1 MVISAQQTGEPDGAA
16 RDLLMSTELV
26 LIDLDGCL
34 AFGNEPHPAAP
45 NLLAQLD
52 ARYAILSNNSTQ
64 TPASL
69 AKHLTDR
76 GLVVDPA
83 RIILAGALMI
93 DILAAKRPD
102 RSVALFAAS
111 EIEDYALSKGLV
123 ISRTGDADLVA
134 LARDTA
140 FTYEKLQRGVA
151 LLANG
156 AEFVA
161 SNPDLTHPGRERIPV
176 PETGS
181 LLKMFEACIPRVI
194 PEIVGK
200 PNAVMFKTALARFNC
215 AAGNAIMVGDNPM
228 TDGLGAE
235 RAGIR
240 SILVGPGNSYESIAA
255 LVK

>member
-1 MVISAQQTGEPDGAA
+1 MVISSQRTSESDDAA
-16 RDLLMSTELV
+16 RDLMMSAELV

-34 AFGNEPHPAAP
+34 AFGNEPHPAAST
-45 NLLAQLD
+45 LLAQLD

-69 AKHLTDR
+69 AKDLGAR

-93 DILAAKRPD
+93 DILAAERRD
-102 RSVALFAAS
+102 RSVALFAAL
-111 EIEDYALSKGLV
+111 EIEEYALSKGLL
-123 ISRTGDADLVA
+123 ISRAGDADLVA

-140 FTYEKLQRGVA
+140 FTYDKLQRGVA
-151 LLANG
+151 LLSDG
-156 AEFVA
+156 AEFVV
-161 SNPDLTHPGRERIPV
+161 SNPDLTHPGRGRVPV

-181 LLKMFEACIPRVI
+181 LLKMFQACMPAVI
-194 PEIVGK
+194 PKILGK
-200 PNAVMFKTALARFNC
+200 PNAVMFEAALTRFGSTADS
-215 AAGNAIMVGDNPM
+215 AIMIGDNPM

-235 RAGIR
+235 QAGIR
-240 SILVGPGNSYESIAA
+240 SIMVGPGNPYESIAA

>member
-1 MVISAQQTGEPDGAA
+1 MVISSQRTSEPADAA
-16 RDLLMSTELV
+16 RDLVISAELV

-34 AFGNEPHPAAP
+34 AFGNEPHPAAST
-45 NLLAQLD
+45 LLAQLD
-52 ARYAILSNNSTQ
+52 GRYAILSNNSSQ

-69 AKHLTDR
+69 AKDLGAR

-93 DILAAKRPD
+93 DILAAERRD

-111 EIEDYALSKGLV
+111 EIEDYALAKGLP
-123 ISRTGDADLVA
+123 ISRAGEADLVA

-140 FTYEKLQRGVA
+140 FTYGKLQHGVA
-151 LLANG
+151 LLAGG
-156 AEFVA
+156 ARFIV
-161 SNPDLTHPGRERIPV
+161 SNPDLTHPGRGRVPV

-181 LLKMFEACIPRVI
+181 LLKAFQACMPAVI

-200 PNAVMFKTALARFNC
+200 PNAIMFEAALARFGGT
-215 AAGNAIMVGDNPM
+215 ADSAIMIGDNPM

-240 SILVGPGNSYESIAA
+240 SILVGPGNPYESIAA
-255 LVK
+255 LIK